1 MALKKLKKSPF
12 NRADRSRRSLSIK
25 GKRDGGR
32 KTREVRNEYL
42 SDGFEA
48 ARPWPH

>member
-1 MALKKLKKSPF
+1 MTLKDQEEPVQTGRVIAKISP
-12 NRADRSRRSLSIK
+12 IM